1 MNRLTEK
8 DLQGNWCLK
17 GVPWESLHA
26 GQMIT
31 KGLRQKIY
39 GALWKLMEYE
49 DTGLSPEE
57 VEEVNKFEGSNGQK
71 WLLEIAKHRWIPVSE
86 RLPEEGEKVLVTV
99 KHSSWISDFHSEWV
113 SEKDKIH
120 YPEINNTYIGYIN
133 KDGIWSFMDE
143 EGQGNICD
151 EDVGIDMG
159 NVYDIAIAWQ
169 PLPAPYK
176 ERGYTNDPPH
186 TCDTCR
192 RYGKSDH
199 NCYYCRRKER
209 PDLWEIKEK
218 AHE

>member
-31 KGLRQKIY
+31 KELRQKIY

-86 RLPEEGEKVLVTV
+86 RLAEEGEKVLV
-99 KHSSWISDFHSEWV
+99 WYEYFRYGEYNCMY
-113 SEKDKIH
+113 E
-120 YPEINNTYIGYIN
+120 TYGIGWQF
-133 KDGIWSFMDE
+133 DGHW
-143 EGQGNICD
+143 GG
-151 EDVGIDMG
+151 DVIGTK
-159 NVYDIAIAWQ
+159 ARCIAWQ